1 MPLNKL
7 FNRPLR
13 LGATR
18 CTQIAPQIKERR
30 ERRRKE
36 KMEKKRRWYF
46 SQMGVPIVH
55 KDIDGLIGELGEIE
69 KNGLDGDTFELKIMD
84 MTDEEY
90 NKLKE
95 FEG

>member
-1 MPLNKL
+1 MEGK
-7 FNRPLR
+7 
-13 LGATR
+13 
-18 CTQIAPQIKERR
+18 KV
-30 ERRRKE
+30 
-36 KMEKKRRWYF
+36 EKKRRWYF

-55 KDIDGLIGELGEIE
+55 INLDGLIAEIGEIE

-90 NKLKE
+90 EKLNE

>member
-1 MPLNKL
+1 M
-7 FNRPLR
+7 
-13 LGATR
+13 
-18 CTQIAPQIKERR
+18 
-30 ERRRKE
+30 E